1 MTSAIIAGCP
11 ILAKLGWGSCHA
23 GKSSVRAVTAR
34 FLLPLLVLVCGLLP
48 GVSAAQAAAPQADV
62 VVLQLDDT
70 IQPISE
76 DYLAR
81 AIDRAAEL
89 HATALLVEL
98 NTPGGLLT
106 AMRHM
111 VGRIGT
117 SPVPVIVYVAP
128 EGARAGSAGFFL
140 LEAADVA
147 AMAPGTNAGAAHP
160 VVEMGKIDDTMKQKL
175 ENDAAAFLRSYTSQ
189 RGRNPQAAE
198 DAVRNSKSYS
208 AGEAK
213 QLGLIDLIA
222 PDRTALLNAVDGR
235 EITRMDGRKATL
247 HTRNARITTV
257 EPTLRDRVLDRLMN
271 PDLAV
276 LMLVLGALLIYVEFN
291 APGTIVPGALGT
303 LLVLLSLFAL
313 NLLPVHY
320 TAVMLLL
327 CAAALLVLEVKFASH
342 GILAAAGIV
351 CLVLGMLTLVQG
363 PVPEMRVHLTT
374 ALGAGIAFGLITVFL
389 VRIAWRARH
398 NKVMTGAQ
406 AMIGE
411 LATVTE
417 PLHPDGQVMVHG
429 ELWQAHCPGNAAR
442 GDRVRVRAIDGLTL
456 TVERIP

>member
-1 MTSAIIAGCP
+1 MASADQP
-11 ILAKLGWGSCHA
+11 
-23 GKSSVRAVTAR
+23 T
-34 FLLPLLVLVCGLLP
+34 
-48 GVSAAQAAAPQADV
+48 
-62 VVLQLDDT
+62 VVLLRLDDT

-76 DYLAR
+76 DYLNR
-81 AIDRAAEL
+81 AIDRAAAL

-98 NTPGGLLT
+98 DTPGGLLSS
-106 AMRHM
+106 MRQM

-128 EGARAGSAGFFL
+128 GGARAGSAGFFL
-140 LEAADVA
+140 LEAADIA

-198 DAVRNSKSYS
+198 DAVRSSKSYS
-208 AGEAK
+208 ASEAK

-222 PDRTALLNAVDGR
+222 PDQTALLNAVDGR
-235 EITRMDGRKATL
+235 EVTRMDGQKATL
-247 HTRNARITTV
+247 HTRNARIITV

-271 PDLAV
+271 PNLAV
-276 LMLVLGALLIYVEFN
+276 LMLVAGALLIYLEFN
-291 APGTIVPGALGT
+291 APGTIIPGALGT
-303 LLVLLSLFAL
+303 LLVLLALFAL

-327 CAAALLVLEVKFASH
+327 AAAALLVLEVKFTSH
-342 GILAAAGIV
+342 GILALVGIV

-411 LATVTE
+411 FATVTE

-429 ELWQAHCPGNAAR
+429 ELWQAHCDANAAR

-456 TVERIP
+456 TVDRLP